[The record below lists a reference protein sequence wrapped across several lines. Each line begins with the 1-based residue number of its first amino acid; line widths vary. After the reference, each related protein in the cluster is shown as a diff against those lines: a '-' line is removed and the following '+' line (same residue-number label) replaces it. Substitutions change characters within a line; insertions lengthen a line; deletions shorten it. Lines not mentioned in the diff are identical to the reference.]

1 MNTSLTTA
9 LEPAVPESLTADGTR
24 YRLLRAGLEGLFDRG
39 FHGTSIRDI
48 AERAGVQSATLYG
61 HFASKEELLA
71 ELVVLGHAEH
81 HRRLVDAL
89 MDAGPDPRDQ
99 LRALVSAHVRGHA
112 EFPVLASVSTAE
124 LPRLSPSAA
133 APAYALREKSLDLL
147 VTVIDRGIRQGLFA
161 IDHRELTIHAIAT
174 MGATVAAL
182 FTSRPDHPDVDAVS
196 EGMSDLA
203 LRLVTAPTTP

>member
-1 MNTSLTTA
+1 VSTPPTTSLVPA
-9 LEPAVPESLTADGTR
+9 LPESLTADGTR

-81 HRRLVDAL
+81 NRRLVDAL
-89 MDAGPDPRDQ
+89 MDAGPDPREQ
-99 LRALVSAHVRGHA
+99 LRALVTAHVAGHA

-124 LPRLSPSAA
+124 LPRLSPTAA

-147 VTVIDRGIRQGLFA
+147 VSVIDRGIRQGLFA
-161 IDHRELTIHAIAT
+161 IDHRELTIYVIAT
-174 MGATVAAL
+174 MGATVAAM
-182 FTSRPDHPDVDAVS
+182 FTAQADHPDVAVVS

-203 LRLVTAPTTP
+203 LRMVTGRP